1 MQTTN
6 IGMELTMK
14 KAYNRPQLT
23 VHGNVESL
31 TQATNAGSRLD
42 AAIPAGTLIG
52 DLNIT
57 LS

>member
-1 MQTTN
+1 
-6 IGMELTMK
+6 MK

-31 TQATNAGSRLD
+31 TQALDTGSKLD
-42 AAIPAGTLIG
+42 KAIPAGTLIG

>member
-1 MQTTN
+1 
-6 IGMELTMK
+6 MEITMK